1 MATRLSQGNCFFGI
15 LYLALRG
22 KAHEIIGVSTP
33 LWWWPAHFMA
43 ANRNGHILHF
53 QRSKLAEELDPFLF
67 PGRFCGISRRK
78 QQTMLANSGRRIKF
92 RTKRVRLVMVGLLA
106 FWCCLVV
113 PFGLVL
119 FGQIFVWNFKCAFE
133 AISHRR

>member
-1 MATRLSQGNCFFGI
+1 MSTRLSQGNCFFGI
-15 LYLALRG
+15 LYLVLRG

-43 ANRNGHILHF
+43 ANKHGHILHF

-92 RTKRVRLVMVGLLA
+92 RTNRVGLVMALMLA
-106 FWCCLVV
+106 FWCVLVV
-113 PFGLVL
+113 PFWLALFAKIFWWNVKGL
-119 FGQIFVWNFKCAFE
+119 FE
-133 AISHRR
+133 AISHRS